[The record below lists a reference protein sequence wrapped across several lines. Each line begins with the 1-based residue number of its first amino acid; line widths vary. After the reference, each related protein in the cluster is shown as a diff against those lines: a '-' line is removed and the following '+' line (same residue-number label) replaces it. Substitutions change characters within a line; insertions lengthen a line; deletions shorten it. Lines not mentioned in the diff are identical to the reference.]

1 MQIEFTKIHAS
12 GNDFIFT
19 QLPENQLNQETIKHL
34 SHRNFG
40 IGCDQFINIYNFDDK
55 NNIINVE
62 IFNQDGSIA
71 KMCINAMRAITN
83 FINPETKFTVSVKHG
98 KSVDIEKNN
107 NNIASVE
114 IFGIFQ
120 ENELINVGNLHKI
133 FIINNE
139 SEIDRNTSD
148 LYNKNYV
155 QIIAQDRLKITTIE
169 RGSGETLA
177 CGSGICASVFYCN
190 RNKLTT
196 SNTIQIETKGT
207 KLMNDEFS
215 IQDEITVQIKENILV
230 LNGSY
235 KLIFKGIIDI

>member
-1 MQIEFTKIHAS
+1 LGTVLVKS
-12 GNDFIFT
+12 
-19 QLPENQLNQETIKHL
+19 
-34 SHRNFG
+34 
-40 IGCDQFINIYNFDDK
+40 
-55 NNIINVE
+55 
-62 IFNQDGSIA
+62 
-71 KMCINAMRAITN
+71 
-83 FINPETKFTVSVKHG
+83 KFTVSVKHG

-148 LYNKNYV
+148 LYNKNYA
-155 QIIAQDRLKITTIE
+155 QIIAQERLKITTIE

-177 CGSGICASVFYCN
+177 CGSGICASVFYII

-215 IQDEITVQIKENILV
+215 IQDEITFVNYVCSKGVQHVCAPVAAKSDGAFV
-230 LNGSY
+230 KVDGD
-235 KLIFKGIIDI
+235 LIFCVFNWAKGEPLNFMEFRFMLDETVVTAWGKFFAEFHASSKQFSIEHVFSVQVRLS